1 LISVR
6 ERVREIGIRKLLG
19 VDDGAILRLFLAES
33 LTLAFLGAIAGTLG
47 GIGLILVTERFGAAF
62 GKPFS
67 IPINLPGAVI
77 AVANRLRLVPG
88 PASSST
94 GPHPGDRRGLRPD
107 PL

>member
-1 LISVR
+1 M
-6 ERVREIGIRKLLG
+6 LG

-77 AVANRLRLVPG
+77 AVAVAVAIGIVFGWYPARRAARL
-88 PASSST
+88 
-94 GPHPGDRRGLRPD
+94 D
-107 PL
+107 PIQAIAGV